1 MYVHIGKDIVINSEN
16 IVAILDIESLQ
27 KNKNLQEVL
36 QKLKISGK
44 IIEITDKS
52 RKSLI
57 IINKDKENKVY
68 LSNISS
74 TTIGKRASNKK

>member
-27 KNKNLQEVL
+27 KNKNLQDVL

-44 IIEITDKS
+44 IIDITDKS

-57 IINKDKENKVY
+57 IINKDKENKAY

>member
-27 KNKNLQEVL
+27 KNKNLQDVL

-44 IIEITDKS
+44 IIDITDKS